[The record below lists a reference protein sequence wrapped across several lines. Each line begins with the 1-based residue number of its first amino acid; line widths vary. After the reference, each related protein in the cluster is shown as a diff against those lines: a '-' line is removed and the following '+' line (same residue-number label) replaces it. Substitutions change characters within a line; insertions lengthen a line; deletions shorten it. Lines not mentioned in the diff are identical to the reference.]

1 MTIDTFAIDTIERY
15 PNLAKNK
22 IPFINTEVNSNE
34 IRILKAITKQVF
46 HQTKIT
52 ENIHLIT
59 YMKQQQLLETIN
71 FLQAEGITNPEIGIV
86 LGTGLGKLVNEI
98 SIEKEIPYSN
108 IPNFPVATV
117 EFHSGKL
124 IYGELSGKKVLVMAG
139 RFHLYEGYN
148 AWEVTYGIRT
158 LHGLGIK
165 NLLISNAAG
174 AINLSYKKGDLMLI
188 EDHINLQ
195 GSSPLAFKGA
205 NAFGNIFADMLEPY
219 SKEINTKMLTVAKKQ
234 NIQLH
239 TGIYTSVLGP
249 QLETRA
255 EYRMLQIFE
264 TDAVGMSTVPEVI
277 VAKQLNL
284 PCAAISVLTDECD
297 PKNLQPVDI
306 AEIIAIAGK
315 AEPKMIALFKGVI
328 EML

>member
-1 MTIDTFAIDTIERY
+1 MKKQQLQETIDF
-15 PNLAKNK
+15 
-22 IPFINTEVNSNE
+22 
-34 IRILKAITKQVF
+34 LKSA
-46 HQTKIT
+46 
-52 ENIHLIT
+52 
-59 YMKQQQLLETIN
+59 
-71 FLQAEGITNPEIGIV
+71 GITHPEIGIV

-98 SIEKEIPYSN
+98 LIEKEISYAD

-124 IYGELSGKKVLVMAG
+124 IYGELSGKKVVVMAG

-158 LHGLGIK
+158 MHGLGIK
-165 NLLISNAAG
+165 NLLVSNAAG
-174 AINLSYKKGDLMLI
+174 AINLSYRKGDLMLI
-188 EDHINLQ
+188 NDHINLQ

-205 NAFGNIFADMLEPY
+205 NNFGNIFADLLEPY
-219 SKEINTKMLTVAKKQ
+219 SKEINQKIKNIAKEK
-234 NIQLH
+234 NILLH
-239 TGIYTSVLGP
+239 EGVYTSVLGP

-255 EYRMLQIFE
+255 EYRMLQILE

-297 PKNLQPVDI
+297 PKNLQSVDI

-315 AEPKMIALFKGVI
+315 AEPKMITLFKEVI
-328 EML
+328 KAL

>member
-1 MTIDTFAIDTIERY
+1 MDKHQQLKETIE
-15 PNLAKNK
+15 
-22 IPFINTEVNSNE
+22 F
-34 IRILKAITKQVF
+34 LKGK
-46 HQTKIT
+46 
-52 ENIHLIT
+52 
-59 YMKQQQLLETIN
+59 
-71 FLQAEGITNPEIGIV
+71 GITNPKVGIV
-86 LGTGLGKLVNEI
+86 LGTGLGKLIDEI
-98 SIEKEIPYSN
+98 SIEKEIFYAD
-108 IPNFPVATV
+108 IPHFPIATV

-124 IYGELSGKKVLVMAG
+124 IYGELSGKKVLVMSG

-158 LHGLGIK
+158 MHGLGIK

-195 GSSPLAFKGA
+195 GSSPLVFKGA
-205 NAFGNIFADMLEPY
+205 NNFGNIFADMLAPY
-219 SKEINTKMLTVAKKQ
+219 SKIINNKIKEIAKNQ
-234 NIQLH
+234 NIKLH
-239 TGIYTSVLGP
+239 NGIYASVLGP

-255 EYRMLQIFE
+255 EYRMLQILE

-277 VAKQLNL
+277 VAKHLEL

-297 PKNLQPVDI
+297 PKNLQPVNI

-315 AEPKMIALFKGVI
+315 AEPKMIFLFKRVI
-328 EML
+328 QDL